1 MAPQLSVIHDA
12 ANERKQRK
20 ANPQPRLTDTR
31 ALVPTAFRFSQALKG
46 DTQCLKRSPHLRT
59 APART
64 LRGAVAPGSRR
75 LPWEPVTAAG
85 PTAGGRPPS
94 TFSEPRGTSRGWQA
108 PRGGPSSPLGWASLS
123 AGWWQE
129 AAGTGGAAPP
139 LARLSVP
146 RLPAHGTSQGVTGR
160 HGAAQDVTGH
170 HRTSQGVR
178 GGTGRQGRLGASRGG
193 TREAATLASAQTLP
207 VPRAGGPTAPRSVG
221 VARAWGRRGPGRM
234 SGCSRRKQRA
244 DGRRVTSP
252 RKADAAPRSRALHS
266 RLLDAGLDPPGSP
279 GPRRLDPARGVRSPP
294 THASKHDPQAQ
305 GQRPTRKQTG
315 LRLTLTDL
323 ELTFKLLGDQKNKIF
338 ILNLSRLM
346 R

>member
-1 MAPQLSVIHDA
+1 MCASRCHVCRRT
-12 ANERKQRK
+12 ERH
-20 ANPQPRLTDTR
+20 R
-31 ALVPTAFRFSQALKG
+31 A
-46 DTQCLKRSPHLRT
+46 
-59 APART
+59 
-64 LRGAVAPGSRR
+64 
-75 LPWEPVTAAG
+75 
-85 PTAGGRPPS
+85 
-94 TFSEPRGTSRGWQA
+94 SRGV
-108 PRGGPSSPLGWASLS
+108 
-123 AGWWQE
+123 
-129 AAGTGGAAPP
+129 TGRHRA
-139 LARLSVP
+139 
-146 RLPAHGTSQGVTGR
+146 SQGVTGR
-160 HGAAQDVTGH
+160 HKASGAA
-170 HRTSQGVR
+170 R
-178 GGTGRQGRLGASRGG
+178 GGRGG

-279 GPRRLDPARGVRSPP
+279 GPRRPDPARGVRSPP

-323 ELTFKLLGDQKNKIF
+323 ELTFKLLGDQKSKIF

>member
-1 MAPQLSVIHDA
+1 MPETQPASTNSTCANAPG
-12 ANERKQRK
+12 RGG
-20 ANPQPRLTDTR
+20 PGLTSPALGTR
-31 ALVPTAFRFSQALKG
+31 DGRRAHGGWPPSQ
-46 DTQCLKRSPHLRT
+46 HVLR
-59 APART
+59 APWNLAWVASAPGRT
-64 LRGAVAPGSRR
+64 LQPSWLGLAERGV
-75 LPWEPVTAAG
+75 V
-85 PTAGGRPPS
+85 AGGRGD
-94 TFSEPRGTSRGWQA
+94 R
-108 PRGGPSSPLGWASLS
+108 RGGASACAPLGATF
-123 AGWWQE
+123 AG
-129 AAGTGGAAPP
+129 
-139 LARLSVP
+139 ARN
-146 RLPAHGTSQGVTGR
+146 VTGR
-160 HGAAQDVTGH
+160 HGAAQDVTGR

-252 RKADAAPRSRALHS
+252 WKADAAPRSRALHS
-266 RLLDAGLDPPGSP
+266 QLLDAGPDPPGSP
-279 GPRRLDPARGVRSPP
+279 GPRRPDPARGVRSPP

-323 ELTFKLLGDQKNKIF
+323 ELTFKLLGDQKSKIF